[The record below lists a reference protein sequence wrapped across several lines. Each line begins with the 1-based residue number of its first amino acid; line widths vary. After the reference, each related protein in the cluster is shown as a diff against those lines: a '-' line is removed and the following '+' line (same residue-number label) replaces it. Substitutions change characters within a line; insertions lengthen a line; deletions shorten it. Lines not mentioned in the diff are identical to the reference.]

1 MRDTFAKEMTSHA
14 QTDSSVVLLSG
25 DIGNKM
31 FDEFKAVA
39 PDRFWNC
46 GIAEANMMSMASGLA
61 LCGMKPVV
69 YTITPFVTAR
79 CFEQIKISVAYH
91 NAPVTIVGTGSGLS
105 YAELGPTHHSL
116 DDIGLLRTIPG
127 LNILAPCDSVELK
140 ACLSEALQA
149 NSPSYI
155 RIGKKGEP
163 NLTESNSSSSGI
175 SRSTILKDG
184 DDLLVIG
191 IGPIL
196 KEVLDAAEEA
206 SSRGVSVCVLSLCS
220 VKPLDEEYLMRLSSR
235 YKRWLVV
242 EEHSVIGGVG
252 SAILEW
258 LNDKDLSDVRL
269 KRLAA
274 PDKFVHEL
282 GKQHY
287 MRSKMGLDKTSL
299 VSSMLNIFQR

>member
-1 MRDTFAKEMTSHA
+1 MRDTFAREMVIHA
-14 QTDSSVVLLSG
+14 QANSSVVLLSG

-61 LCGMKPVV
+61 LSGMKPVV

-127 LNILAPCDSVELK
+127 LNILAPCDSVELRS
-140 ACLSEALQA
+140 CLSEALHS

-163 NLTESNSSSSGI
+163 NLTEPSASSSGI
-175 SRSTILKDG
+175 SRSTILKEG

-196 KEVLDAAEEA
+196 NEVLDVAEEA
-206 SSRGVSVCVLSLCS
+206 SKRGISVCVLSLCS
-220 VKPLDEEYLMRLSSR
+220 IKPLDEESLISLASKH
-235 YKRWLVV
+235 KRWLVV
-242 EEHSVIGGVG
+242 EEHSIVSGVG
-252 SAILEW
+252 SALLEW
-258 LNDKDLSDVRL
+258 LNDKEIYDVRL

-274 PDKFVHEL
+274 PDMFIHEL
-282 GKQHY
+282 GKQKF
-287 MRSKMGLDKTSL
+287 MRSRLGLDKMAL
-299 VSSMLNIFQR
+299 LSSMLNLFER